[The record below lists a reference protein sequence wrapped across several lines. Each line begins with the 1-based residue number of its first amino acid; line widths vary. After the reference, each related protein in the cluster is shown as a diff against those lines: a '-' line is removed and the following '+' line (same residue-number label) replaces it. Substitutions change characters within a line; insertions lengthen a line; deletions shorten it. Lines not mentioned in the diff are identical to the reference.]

1 MIEIIKIKSNMQY
14 ECLNL
19 NQMIQE
25 VISKRGLKTGVCII
39 YNPHSTAGLFINSYL
54 DPKTLLDIMDT
65 IRSLVPTRIDFHHQ
79 FDTPSDAA
87 GHIKS
92 VLVGNSETV
101 LVENGSLC
109 IGGSQGILFAE
120 FDGPREREVW
130 ITFLNTEEAR

>member
-1 MIEIIKIKSNMQY
+1 MIEKIKIHTSKQH
-14 ECLNL
+14 ECVNL
-19 NQMIQE
+19 TDAIKAIIVERSFKQ
-25 VISKRGLKTGVCII
+25 GVCIV

-65 IRSLVPTRIDFHHQ
+65 IRNLVPTKVDYHHQ

-101 LVENGSLC
+101 LVEDGSLC
-109 IGGSQGILFAE
+109 IGGSQGVLFAE
-120 FDGPREREVW
+120 FDGPRDREVW
-130 ITFLNTEEAR
+130 ITLIHSGEAQ